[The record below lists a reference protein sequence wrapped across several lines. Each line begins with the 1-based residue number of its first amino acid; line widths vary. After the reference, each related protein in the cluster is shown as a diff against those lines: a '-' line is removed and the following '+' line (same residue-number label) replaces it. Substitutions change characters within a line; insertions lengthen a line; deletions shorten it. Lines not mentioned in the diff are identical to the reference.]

1 MLDSV
6 FYYDKKLINF
16 KKNFKKKDV
25 DIHLDILDIHVFR
38 QLDIHTAIWIYIFNL
53 DIDNTT

>member
-6 FYYDKKLINF
+6 FYYDKKLINL
-16 KKNFKKKDV
+16 KKFKKKKDM
-25 DIHLDILDIHVFR
+25 DMHLDILDIRVFR

>member
-1 MLDSV
+1 MDM
-6 FYYDKKLINF
+6 
-16 KKNFKKKDV
+16 
-25 DIHLDILDIHVFR
+25 HLDILDIHVFR